1 MPKQGFIPDLVVEAF
16 VHIFYLWRYFTPNR
30 KYIHR
35 NVSVVGFEFSPY
47 LAKSYFD
54 LQVKLPAA
62 FGSRL
67 RENLFIISIY
77 PRYAL
82 VLSSIDLGC
91 RITINYV

>member
-1 MPKQGFIPDLVVEAF
+1 
-16 VHIFYLWRYFTPNR
+16 
-30 KYIHR
+30 
-35 NVSVVGFEFSPY
+35 VSVVGFEFSPY

-77 PRYAL
+77 P
-82 VLSSIDLGC
+82 
-91 RITINYV
+91 